1 MKKDLITRGIIY
13 ATGVFLYAVFFL
25 LTRRYLLSDWVQFW
39 VYLVIYI
46 LAGFEAFRNLCAHL
60 FNHQIITEY
69 TMIILASLGAF
80 GIRRYAEG
88 VFVMLLFEAG
98 MLLEAVV
105 DYRTKEQIQKTLDI
119 RPEYANRKVNG
130 KEVKVDPTE
139 LKRNHIIIVKPGE
152 RIPVDAIITQGT
164 SLVDT
169 KPVTGEPVPKSVKKG
184 DRIYGGCINMQ
195 GVIEARVTKLYKDS
209 SMSRIMDIVEE
220 AQNRKAER
228 ETMFTRFVRIYTPV
242 MILLSLAVMI
252 LPPLTFSYGNWTTW
266 IYRGLLFMIAVCPGE
281 LMVSLSL
288 AFLGGIA
295 AAARQ
300 DILIKGSNYLED
312 LSKADTFV
320 FDKTGTLTEGVFK
333 VQEVRPV
340 GMDEQELLKIA
351 AHLECHSNHPIA
363 QSLIEAYDGEIDK
376 EKVSR
381 IREIPGYGVSGTY
394 DGERVHVGNRRLM
407 EKQNVTPDDVSD
419 AGTVVYVCVGKQYA
433 GYILIADSIRDDARP
448 TLKWLK
454 ERCRAVLVMLTG
466 DSTESALSVA
476 DELDMDYAYADLLPE
491 DKLEILEEFL
501 SMEDTVEK
509 VVCVG
514 DGINDA
520 PVLARADVGIA
531 MGALGSAAAI
541 EAADVVLLDDDLTK
555 ITDAIHIS
563 RATLR
568 CISQNSIFAIVVKVM
583 LAVLAVFGVFT
594 MWEVIFA
601 DLCVMLLTIVNSAF
615 MIWYEA

>member
-13 ATGVFLYAVFFL
+13 AVGVFLYAVFFL
-25 LTRRYLLSDWVQFW
+25 LTRRFLIGDWVQFW

-60 FNHQIITEY
+60 LDHQFITEY

-80 GIRRYAEG
+80 GIHRYAEG

-98 MLLEAVV
+98 MLLETVV
-105 DYRTKEQIQKTLDI
+105 DLRTKDHIQKTLDI
-119 RPEYANRKVNG
+119 RPEYAIRKVKG
-130 KEVKVDPTE
+130 EEVKVDPTE

-152 RIPVDAIITQGT
+152 RIPVDATITQGT

-169 KPVTGEPVPKSVKKG
+169 KAVTGEPMPRSVKVG
-184 DRIYGGCINMQ
+184 DRIYGGCINLQ

-209 SMSRIMDIVEE
+209 SMSKIMDIVEE

-242 MILLSLAVMI
+242 MILLSLAVMVV
-252 LPPLTFSYGNWTTW
+252 PPLTFSYGNWTTW
-266 IYRGLLFMIAVCPGE
+266 IYRGLLFMIAACPGE
-281 LMVSLSL
+281 LMVSFSL

-312 LSKADTFV
+312 LSRADTFV
-320 FDKTGTLTEGVFK
+320 FDKTGTLTRGVFS

-340 GMDEQELLKIA
+340 GMDEQKLLEIA

-363 QSLIEAYDGEIDK
+363 QSLIEAYGGEIDRQ
-376 EKVSR
+376 KVSR
-381 IREIPGYGVSGTY
+381 VREVPGYGVSGNY

-419 AGTVVYVCVGKQYA
+419 PGTVVYVCVGKKYA
-433 GYILIADSIRDDARP
+433 GYILISDSIREDARP
-448 TLKWLK
+448 TLTWLK

-466 DSTESALSVA
+466 DSAESALSVA
-476 DELDMDYAYADLLPE
+476 DELHMDYAYADLLPE

-501 SMEDTVEK
+501 SMEDSVEK

-555 ITDAIHIS
+555 ITAAVHIS
-563 RATLR
+563 QATLR
-568 CISQNSIFAIVVKVM
+568 CVSENLIFSIVVKV
-583 LAVLAVFGVFT
+583 LLAVFAVFGIFT
-594 MWEVIFA
+594 MWEVILA
-601 DLCVMLLTIVNSAF
+601 DLLVMLLTIVNSAF